1 MSFQP
6 FQDTHN
12 LTLKT
17 TSIWHNNGNNNILNG
32 AERLV
37 IAR

>member
-12 LTLKT
+12 LTLKNLLHLAQQ
-17 TSIWHNNGNNNILNG
+17 WEQQHF
-32 AERLV
+32 ER
-37 IAR
+37 R